1 MDEQFQPA
9 DEILISDLAT
19 LKVISDPLRTDI
31 LELMMLAPMTV
42 KQISE
47 KLGIP
52 ATKLYYHVNL
62 LEKHGLIVVADTQ
75 VVSGIIEK
83 HYRAKAGSIR
93 VDRSL
98 LDFEPEAGEGESGL
112 LNMMLDP
119 VRDEIRRGLK
129 SGLILTTPDAPPH
142 SRVSMS
148 RSRVFMTPEE
158 AEAFLERLDALISE
172 LAKYND
178 ERSADKQVY
187 TVLTGF
193 YPTEHGGSLSTEE

>member
-1 MDEQFQPA
+1 MDDQFQPA
-9 DEILISDLAT
+9 DEITISDLAT
-19 LKVISDPLRTDI
+19 LKVITDPLRSSI
-31 LELMMLAPMTV
+31 LELMMLAPVTV

-47 KLGIP
+47 RLGIP

-62 LEKHGLIVVADTQ
+62 LEKHGLIVVVDTQ

-98 LDFEPEAGEGESGL
+98 LDFEREVGEGDFGL

-129 SGLILTTPDAPPH
+129 SGLIQTTPDAPPH
-142 SRVSMS
+142 ARVSMS
-148 RSRVFMTPEE
+148 RSRVFMTRQE
-158 AEAFLERLDALISE
+158 ADAFIERLDALIRE
-172 LAKYND
+172 LAAYND
-178 ERSADKQVY
+178 EPSADKQVY
-187 TVLTGF
+187 TLLTGF
-193 YPTEHGGSLSTEE
+193 YPTEHSGSLPTEE